1 MGTIK
6 NKYDFMILFDVKN
19 GNPNGDPDNDGRPRI
34 NPETSM
40 GLVSDVCLK
49 RKIRD
54 YVNDFMTDKE
64 GFHIYVQSETTLNS
78 NDKMAYSA
86 FGIDDVAKTRKDDP
100 DISLKIRDFMC
111 QNFFDIRTFGA
122 VMTTFV
128 TDKLNCG
135 QVKGPVQ
142 IGFAESVD
150 PIMPMDVTITRKAI
164 TKDSDADKKNNEMG
178 GKTIVPYAL
187 YVAHGHISCN
197 LAKKTGFSENDL
209 GLLWNAILHM
219 FDNDS
224 SASRAEMSMRK
235 LIIFKH
241 DSEWGNSP
249 AYRLFE
255 SVNIKK
261 KDEVNVP
268 SCFGDY
274 KLSIGEMPDGVTC
287 KVME

>member
-6 NKYDFMILFDVKN
+6 NKYDFMMLFDVKN
-19 GNPNGDPDNDGRPRI
+19 GNPNGDPDNGGRPRI
-34 NPETSM
+34 NPETSI

-54 YVNDFMTDKE
+54 FVNDFMTDKD
-64 GFHIYVQSETTLNS
+64 GFHIYVQSGNTLNS

-86 FGIDDVAKTRKDDP
+86 FGIDDVSKTRKDDP

-122 VMTTFV
+122 VMTTFI

-178 GKTIVPYAL
+178 GKTIVPYGL

-209 GLLWNAILHM
+209 ELLWNAILHM

-261 KDEVNVP
+261 KDEVDVP

-287 KVME
+287 KIME

>member
-1 MGTIK
+1 
-6 NKYDFMILFDVKN
+6 
-19 GNPNGDPDNDGRPRI
+19 
-34 NPETSM
+34 
-40 GLVSDVCLK
+40 
-49 RKIRD
+49 
-54 YVNDFMTDKE
+54 
-64 GFHIYVQSETTLNS
+64 
-78 NDKMAYSA
+78 
-86 FGIDDVAKTRKDDP
+86 
-100 DISLKIRDFMC
+100 
-111 QNFFDIRTFGA
+111 
-122 VMTTFV
+122 
-128 TDKLNCG
+128 
-135 QVKGPVQ
+135 
-142 IGFAESVD
+142 
-150 PIMPMDVTITRKAI
+150 MDVTITRKAI

-261 KDEVNVP
+261 KDEVDVP